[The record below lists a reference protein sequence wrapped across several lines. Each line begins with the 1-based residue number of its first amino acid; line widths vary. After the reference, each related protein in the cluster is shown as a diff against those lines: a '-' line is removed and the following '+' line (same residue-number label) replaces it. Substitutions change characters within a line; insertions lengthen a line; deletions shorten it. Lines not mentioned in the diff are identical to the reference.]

1 MLQTLFARCLAVSLA
16 GASAA
21 ALLGL
26 LHLAAGRTLG
36 VKWQYYS
43 WLPMLLVMLAAP
55 LLPLPEAAPA
65 QTASQAIQQVLPPAV
80 SQIEAVQATPAAHSP
95 SPVDWMLLLSILW
108 LAGAAVVLLR
118 NISSYREVL
127 RGVTRAGVPLNDG
140 PEREQLDRC
149 LAACGMR
156 RRVRLCRSA
165 AVDTPLLAGV
175 FRPVIVLPDTAL
187 SPEDLRHIFSHELTH
202 CRRNDLAYKWLAVL
216 ACALHWFNP
225 AVYLMLRSINRLCEL
240 SCDQCV
246 IAGYDAAERR
256 QYMQTI
262 LRMLSASVGC
272 RRTVTTAMSAGG
284 RMIEKR
290 LRLIQRNRQIRRS
303 AKYAGA
309 VLTVLL
315 TVGTGILSVTAC
327 AAVPERQAAP
337 ATAQTVVQYTA
348 GTPDT
353 ATPAQEAPQPKIP
366 IPVQQAEEP
375 DAVPAVSPVQTAAQE
390 TTQPAVQQPA
400 SQPEPDPQ
408 PEETPPEEPAEH
420 VPDVPIKYTELD
432 GERANFSHNFSLKPG
447 VDLDTIRVNAERGGR
462 TQNTDAASTD
472 LTRSYQVAEYAVEG
486 QNGAQQTVATVTPD
500 ENGIVTVYLDSE
512 YADWLHVDVVESDI
526 EDKTARYGP
535 SYNANPTRALS
546 FGGLEAGKSYDVVI
560 ESTNDTDYTITG
572 TAIVY

>member
-1 MLQTLFARCLAVSLA
+1 MLQTLFAQCLAVSLA

-26 LHLAAGRTLG
+26 LHLAAGHTLG

-43 WLPMLLVMLAAP
+43 WLPVLLVMLAAP

-118 NISSYREVL
+118 NISAYREVL

-303 AKYAGA
+303 VKYAGA

-337 ATAQTVVQYTA
+337 ATAQTVVQYIA
-348 GTPDT
+348 DTPDT

-390 TTQPAVQQPA
+390 TTQPTVQQPTT
-400 SQPEPDPQ
+400 QPEPDPQ
-408 PEETPPEEPAEH
+408 PEEPAEQ

-432 GERANFSHNFSLKPG
+432 GESLKPG
-447 VDLDTIRVNAERGGR
+447 VDLDTIRVNAERDGR
-462 TQNTDAASTD
+462 TQNTDDASTD
-472 LTRSYQVAEYAVEG
+472 LSRSYQVAEYAVEG

-512 YADWLHVDVVESDI
+512 YADWMYVNVVDTETGELSRQTQGAIKAD
-526 EDKTARYGP
+526 
-535 SYNANPTRALS
+535 PTQALS
-546 FGGLEAGKSYDVVI
+546 FPGLEAGKSYDVVI
-560 ESTNDTDYTITG
+560 ESTDDTDHTITG

>member
-1 MLQTLFARCLAVSLA
+1 MLQSLFAQCLAVSLA

-26 LHLAAGRTLG
+26 LHLTAGRTLG

-43 WLPMLLVMLAAP
+43 WLPVLLVMLAAP

-65 QTASQAIQQVLPPAV
+65 QTASQAIQQVLSPAV

-118 NISSYREVL
+118 NILSYREVL
-127 RGVTRAGVPLNDG
+127 RGITRAGVPLNDG

-216 ACALHWFNP
+216 ACTLHWFNP

-262 LRMLSASVGC
+262 LHMLSASVGC

-290 LRLIQRNRQIRRS
+290 LRLIQRNRQIRRG

-315 TVGTGILSVTAC
+315 TVRTGILSVTAC
-327 AAVPERQAAP
+327 AAVPEQQPAP
-337 ATAQTVVQYTA
+337 AEVQTVVQYTA
-348 GTPDT
+348 DTPDT

-390 TTQPAVQQPA
+390 TTQPAVQQPTT
-400 SQPEPDPQ
+400 QPEPDLQ
-408 PEETPPEEPAEH
+408 PEEPAEQ

-432 GERANFSHNFSLKPG
+432 GEASNYSHNFSLKPG
-447 VDLDTIRVNAERGGR
+447 VDLDTIRVNAERGGQ

-512 YADWLHVDVVESDI
+512 YADWMYVNVVDTETGELSRQTQGAIKAD
-526 EDKTARYGP
+526 
-535 SYNANPTRALS
+535 PTQALS
-546 FGGLEAGKSYDVVI
+546 FPGLEAGKSYDVVI
-560 ESTNDTDYTITG
+560 ESTDDTDHTITG

>member
-1 MLQTLFARCLAVSLA
+1 M
-16 GASAA
+16 
-21 ALLGL
+21 
-26 LHLAAGRTLG
+26 
-36 VKWQYYS
+36 
-43 WLPMLLVMLAAP
+43 
-55 LLPLPEAAPA
+55 
-65 QTASQAIQQVLPPAV
+65 
-80 SQIEAVQATPAAHSP
+80 
-95 SPVDWMLLLSILW
+95 
-108 LAGAAVVLLR
+108 
-118 NISSYREVL
+118 
-127 RGVTRAGVPLNDG
+127 
-140 PEREQLDRC
+140 
-149 LAACGMR
+149 
-156 RRVRLCRSA
+156 
-165 AVDTPLLAGV
+165 
-175 FRPVIVLPDTAL
+175 
-187 SPEDLRHIFSHELTH
+187 
-202 CRRNDLAYKWLAVL
+202 L

-290 LRLIQRNRQIRRS
+290 LRLIQRNRQIRRG
-303 AKYAGA
+303 ARYAGA

-337 ATAQTVVQYTA
+337 ATAQVVVQHTA
-348 GTPDT
+348 DTPDT

-366 IPVQQAEEP
+366 IPVQQPEEP

-390 TTQPAVQQPA
+390 TTQPAVQQPTT
-400 SQPEPDPQ
+400 QPEPDPQ
-408 PEETPPEEPAEH
+408 PEETPPEKPAEQ

-432 GERANFSHNFSLKPG
+432 GERANYSHNFSLKPG

-486 QNGAQQTVATVTPD
+486 QNGAQQAVATVTPD

-512 YADWLHVDVVESDI
+512 YVDWMYVNVVDTETGELSRQTQGAIKAD
-526 EDKTARYGP
+526 
-535 SYNANPTRALS
+535 PTQALS
-546 FGGLEAGKSYDVVI
+546 FPGLEAGKSYDVVI
-560 ESTNDTDYTITG
+560 ESTDDTDHTITG

>member
-1 MLQTLFARCLAVSLA
+1 
-16 GASAA
+16 
-21 ALLGL
+21 
-26 LHLAAGRTLG
+26 
-36 VKWQYYS
+36 
-43 WLPMLLVMLAAP
+43 
-55 LLPLPEAAPA
+55 
-65 QTASQAIQQVLPPAV
+65 
-80 SQIEAVQATPAAHSP
+80 
-95 SPVDWMLLLSILW
+95 
-108 LAGAAVVLLR
+108 
-118 NISSYREVL
+118 
-127 RGVTRAGVPLNDG
+127 
-140 PEREQLDRC
+140 
-149 LAACGMR
+149 MR

-290 LRLIQRNRQIRRS
+290 LRLIQRNRQIRRG

-327 AAVPERQAAP
+327 AAVPEQQPAP
-337 ATAQTVVQYTA
+337 AEVQTVVQYTA
-348 GTPDT
+348 DTPDT
-353 ATPAQEAPQPKIP
+353 VAPTQEAPQPKIP
-366 IPVQQAEEP
+366 IPVQQANEP
-375 DAVPAVSPVQTAAQE
+375 DAAPAVSPVQTAAQE
-390 TTQPAVQQPA
+390 TTQPAVQQPTT
-400 SQPEPDPQ
+400 QPEPDPQ
-408 PEETPPEEPAEH
+408 PEETPPEEPAEQ

-432 GERANFSHNFSLKPG
+432 GERANYSHNFSLKPG

-462 TQNTDAASTD
+462 TQNTDDASTD

-512 YADWLHVDVVESDI
+512 YADWMYVNVVDTETGELSRQTQGAIKAD
-526 EDKTARYGP
+526 
-535 SYNANPTRALS
+535 PTQALS
-546 FGGLEAGKSYDVVI
+546 FPGLEAGKSYDVVI
-560 ESTNDTDYTITG
+560 ESTDDTDHTITG

>member
-43 WLPMLLVMLAAP
+43 WLPVLLVMLAAP

-127 RGVTRAGVPLNDG
+127 RGINRAGVPLTNG

-156 RRVRLCRSA
+156 RMVRLCRSA

-272 RRTVTTAMSAGG
+272 RRTVTTAMSVGG

-290 LRLIQRNRQIRRS
+290 LRLIQRNRQIRRG

-309 VLTVLL
+309 ALTVLL

-327 AAVPERQAAP
+327 AAVPEQQPVP
-337 ATAQTVVQYTA
+337 AEVQTVVQYTA
-348 GTPDT
+348 DTPDT
-353 ATPAQEAPQPKIP
+353 AAPTQEAPQPKIP

-375 DAVPAVSPVQTAAQE
+375 DAASAVSPVQTAAQE
-390 TTQPAVQQPA
+390 KTQPVVQQPTT
-400 SQPEPDPQ
+400 QPEPDPQ
-408 PEETPPEEPAEH
+408 PEEPAEQ

-432 GERANFSHNFSLKPG
+432 GEASNYSHNFSLKPG
-447 VDLDTIRVNAERGGR
+447 VDLDTIRVNAERDGR
-462 TQNTDAASTD
+462 TQNTDDASTD
-472 LTRSYQVAEYAVEG
+472 LSRSYQVAEYAVEG

-512 YADWLHVDVVESDI
+512 YADWMYVNVVDTETGELSRQTQGAIKAD
-526 EDKTARYGP
+526 
-535 SYNANPTRALS
+535 PTQALS
-546 FGGLEAGKSYDVVI
+546 FPGLEAGKSYDVVI
-560 ESTNDTDYTITG
+560 ESTDDTDHTITG

>member
-26 LHLAAGRTLG
+26 LHLTAGRTLG

-43 WLPMLLVMLAAP
+43 WLPVLLVLLAAP

-80 SQIEAVQATPAAHSP
+80 LQIQGVQAAPAVRSP

-118 NISSYREVL
+118 NISAYREVL
-127 RGVTRAGVPLNDG
+127 RGINRAGVPLTNG

-187 SPEDLRHIFSHELTH
+187 SPEALRHIFSHELTH

-290 LRLIQRNRQIRRS
+290 LRLIRRG

-327 AAVPERQAAP
+327 AAVPEQQPAP
-337 ATAQTVVQYTA
+337 AEVQTVVQYTA
-348 GTPDT
+348 DTPDT
-353 ATPAQEAPQPKIP
+353 VAPTQEAPQPKIP

-375 DAVPAVSPVQTAAQE
+375 DAAPAVSPVQTAAQE

-408 PEETPPEEPAEH
+408 PEETPPEEPAEQ

-432 GERANFSHNFSLKPG
+432 GERANYSHNFSLKPG

-472 LTRSYQVAEYAVEG
+472 LTHSYQVAEYAVEG

-512 YADWLHVDVVESDI
+512 YVDWMYVNVVDTETGELSRQTQGAIKAD
-526 EDKTARYGP
+526 
-535 SYNANPTRALS
+535 PTQALS
-546 FGGLEAGKSYDVVI
+546 FPGLEAGKSYDVVI
-560 ESTNDTDYTITG
+560 ESTDDTDHTITG

>member
-26 LHLAAGRTLG
+26 LHLAAGHTLG

-43 WLPMLLVMLAAP
+43 WLPVLLVMLAAP

-80 SQIEAVQATPAAHSP
+80 LQIQGVQAAPAVRSP

-108 LAGAAVVLLR
+108 LADAAVVLLR

-127 RGVTRAGVPLNDG
+127 RGITRAGVPLTDG

-290 LRLIQRNRQIRRS
+290 LRLIQRNRQIRRG

-327 AAVPERQAAP
+327 AAVPEQQPAP
-337 ATAQTVVQYTA
+337 AEVQTVVQYTA
-348 GTPDT
+348 DTPDT
-353 ATPAQEAPQPKIP
+353 VAPAQEAPQPEIP

-390 TTQPAVQQPA
+390 TTQPAVQQPTT
-400 SQPEPDPQ
+400 QPEPDLQ
-408 PEETPPEEPAEH
+408 PEEPAEQ

-432 GERANFSHNFSLKPG
+432 GEASNYSHNFSLKPG
-447 VDLDTIRVNAERGGR
+447 VDLDTIRVNAERGGQ

>member
-1 MLQTLFARCLAVSLA
+1 MLQTLFAQCLAVSLA

-26 LHLAAGRTLG
+26 LHLAAGHTLG

-43 WLPMLLVMLAAP
+43 WLPVLLVMLAAP

-80 SQIEAVQATPAAHSP
+80 SQIESVQATPAAHSP

-127 RGVTRAGVPLNDG
+127 RGITRAGVPLTDG

-187 SPEDLRHIFSHELTH
+187 SPENLRHIFSHELTH

-262 LRMLSASVGC
+262 LRMLSASVDC

-290 LRLIQRNRQIRRS
+290 LRLIQRNRQIRRG

-327 AAVPERQAAP
+327 AAVPERQPAP
-337 ATAQTVVQYTA
+337 AEVQTVVQYTA
-348 GTPDT
+348 DTSDT
-353 ATPAQEAPQPKIP
+353 AAPTQEAPQPKIP
-366 IPVQQAEEP
+366 IPVQQPEEP

-390 TTQPAVQQPA
+390 TTQPAVQQPTT
-400 SQPEPDPQ
+400 QPEPDLQ
-408 PEETPPEEPAEH
+408 PEEPAEQ

-432 GERANFSHNFSLKPG
+432 GERANYSHNFSLKPG

-462 TQNTDAASTD
+462 TQNTDDASTD

-512 YADWLHVDVVESDI
+512 YADWMYVNVVDTETGELSRQTQGAIKAD
-526 EDKTARYGP
+526 
-535 SYNANPTRALS
+535 PTQALS
-546 FGGLEAGKSYDVVI
+546 FPGLEAGKSYDVVI
-560 ESTNDTDYTITG
+560 ESTDDTDHTITG

>member
-26 LHLAAGRTLG
+26 LHLAAGHTLG

-43 WLPMLLVMLAAP
+43 WLPVLLVMLAAP

-80 SQIEAVQATPAAHSP
+80 LQIQGVQAAPAVRSP

-127 RGVTRAGVPLNDG
+127 RGITRAGVPLTDG

-187 SPEDLRHIFSHELTH
+187 SPENLRHIFSHELTH

-290 LRLIQRNRQIRRS
+290 LRLIQRNRQIRRG

-327 AAVPERQAAP
+327 AAVPEQQPAP
-337 ATAQTVVQYTA
+337 AEVQTVVQYTA
-348 GTPDT
+348 DTPDT
-353 ATPAQEAPQPKIP
+353 VAPAQEAPQPEIP

-390 TTQPAVQQPA
+390 TTQPAVQQPTT
-400 SQPEPDPQ
+400 QPEPDLQ
-408 PEETPPEEPAEH
+408 PEEPAEQ

-432 GERANFSHNFSLKPG
+432 GEASNYSHNFSLKPG
-447 VDLDTIRVNAERGGR
+447 VDLDTIRVNAERGGQ

>member
-26 LHLAAGRTLG
+26 LHLAAGRMLG
-36 VKWQYYS
+36 VKRQYYS
-43 WLPMLLVMLAAP
+43 WLPVLLVLLAAP

-80 SQIEAVQATPAAHSP
+80 LQIQGVQATPAVRSP

-118 NISSYREVL
+118 NISAYREVL
-127 RGVTRAGVPLNDG
+127 RGITRAGVPLNDG

-165 AVDTPLLAGV
+165 AVDMPLLAGV
-175 FRPVIVLPDTAL
+175 FRPVIVLLDTAL

-290 LRLIQRNRQIRRS
+290 LRLIQRNRQIRRG
-303 AKYAGA
+303 ARYAGA

-337 ATAQTVVQYTA
+337 ATAQVVVQHTA
-348 GTPDT
+348 DTPDT

-366 IPVQQAEEP
+366 IPVQQPEEP

-390 TTQPAVQQPA
+390 TTQPAVQQPTT
-400 SQPEPDPQ
+400 QPEPDLQ
-408 PEETPPEEPAEH
+408 PEEPAEQ

-432 GERANFSHNFSLKPG
+432 GEASNYSHNFSLKPG
-447 VDLDTIRVNAERGGR
+447 VDLDTIRVNAERGGQ

-472 LTRSYQVAEYAVEG
+472 LTRSYQLAEYAVEG
-486 QNGAQQTVATVTPD
+486 QNGAQQAVATVTPD

-512 YADWLHVDVVESDI
+512 YADWLYVNVVDTETGELSRQTQGAIKAD
-526 EDKTARYGP
+526 
-535 SYNANPTRALS
+535 PTQALS
-546 FGGLEAGKSYDVVI
+546 FPGLEAGKSYDVVI
-560 ESTNDTDYTITG
+560 ESTDDTDHTITG

>member
-1 MLQTLFARCLAVSLA
+1 MLQTLFAQCLAVSLA

-26 LHLAAGRTLG
+26 LHLAAGHTLG

-43 WLPMLLVMLAAP
+43 WLPVLLVMLAAP

-118 NISSYREVL
+118 NISAYREVL

-303 AKYAGA
+303 VKYAGA

-327 AAVPERQAAP
+327 AAVPEQQPAP
-337 ATAQTVVQYTA
+337 AEVQTVVQYTA
-348 GTPDT
+348 DTPDT

-390 TTQPAVQQPA
+390 TTQPTVQQPTT
-400 SQPEPDPQ
+400 QPEPDPQ
-408 PEETPPEEPAEH
+408 PEEPAEQ

-432 GERANFSHNFSLKPG
+432 GERANYSHNFSLKPG
-447 VDLDTIRVNAERGGR
+447 VDLDTIRVNAERDGR
-462 TQNTDAASTD
+462 TQNTDDASTD
-472 LTRSYQVAEYAVEG
+472 LSRSYQVAEYAVEG

-512 YADWLHVDVVESDI
+512 YADWMYVNVVDTETGELSRQTQGAIKAD
-526 EDKTARYGP
+526 
-535 SYNANPTRALS
+535 PTQALS
-546 FGGLEAGKSYDVVI
+546 FPGLEAGKSYDVVI
-560 ESTNDTDYTITG
+560 ESTDDTDHTITG

>member
-26 LHLAAGRTLG
+26 LHLAAGHTLG

-43 WLPMLLVMLAAP
+43 WLPVLLVMLAAP
-55 LLPLPEAAPA
+55 LLPLPGAAPA

-80 SQIEAVQATPAAHSP
+80 LQIQGVQAAPAVRSP
-95 SPVDWMLLLSILW
+95 SPVDWMLLLSIIW

-118 NISSYREVL
+118 NISAYREVL
-127 RGVTRAGVPLNDG
+127 RGINRAGVPLTNG

-156 RRVRLCRSA
+156 RMVRLCRSA

-290 LRLIQRNRQIRRS
+290 LRLIQRNRQIRRG

-337 ATAQTVVQYTA
+337 ATAQVVVQHTA
-348 GTPDT
+348 DTPDT

-390 TTQPAVQQPA
+390 TTQPAVQQPTT
-400 SQPEPDPQ
+400 QPEPDLQ
-408 PEETPPEEPAEH
+408 PEEPAEQ

-432 GERANFSHNFSLKPG
+432 GEASNYSHNFSLKPG

-512 YADWLHVDVVESDI
+512 YADWLYVNVVDTETGELSRQTQGAIKAD
-526 EDKTARYGP
+526 
-535 SYNANPTRALS
+535 PTQALS
-546 FGGLEAGKSYDVVI
+546 FPGLEGRKSYDVVI
-560 ESTNDTDYTITG
+560 ESTDDTDHTITG

>member
-26 LHLAAGRTLG
+26 LHLAAGHTLG

-43 WLPMLLVMLAAP
+43 WLPVLLVMLAAP

-80 SQIEAVQATPAAHSP
+80 LQIQGVQAAPAVRSP

-127 RGVTRAGVPLNDG
+127 RGITRAGVPLTDG

-187 SPEDLRHIFSHELTH
+187 SPENLRHIFSHELTH

-262 LRMLSASVGC
+262 LRMLSASVDC

-290 LRLIQRNRQIRRS
+290 LRLIQRNRQIRRG

-315 TVGTGILSVTAC
+315 TRGADRRAVHCRYPKYSGADAGSAAAQNSDPGAAARGTRRCACRFSRADRCAGDHTTYGAAARITAGAGSAAGRNAAGGTGGASAGC
-327 AAVPERQAAP
+327 ADQIHR
-337 ATAQTVVQYTA
+337 A
-348 GTPDT
+348 G
-353 ATPAQEAPQPKIP
+353 
-366 IPVQQAEEP
+366 
-375 DAVPAVSPVQTAAQE
+375 
-390 TTQPAVQQPA
+390 
-400 SQPEPDPQ
+400 
-408 PEETPPEEPAEH
+408 
-420 VPDVPIKYTELD
+420 
-432 GERANFSHNFSLKPG
+432 
-447 VDLDTIRVNAERGGR
+447 
-462 TQNTDAASTD
+462 
-472 LTRSYQVAEYAVEG
+472 
-486 QNGAQQTVATVTPD
+486 
-500 ENGIVTVYLDSE
+500 
-512 YADWLHVDVVESDI
+512 W
-526 EDKTARYGP
+526 
-535 SYNANPTRALS
+535 
-546 FGGLEAGKSYDVVI
+546 GKSKLQP
-560 ESTNDTDYTITG
+560 
-572 TAIVY
+572 

>member
-43 WLPMLLVMLAAP
+43 WLPVLLVMLAAP

-80 SQIEAVQATPAAHSP
+80 LQIQGVQAAPAVHSP

-118 NISSYREVL
+118 SISSYREVL
-127 RGVTRAGVPLNDG
+127 RGITRAGVPLTDG

-290 LRLIQRNRQIRRS
+290 LRLIQRNRQIRRG

-327 AAVPERQAAP
+327 AAVPEQQPAP
-337 ATAQTVVQYTA
+337 AEVQTVVQYTA
-348 GTPDT
+348 DTPDT
-353 ATPAQEAPQPKIP
+353 VAPAQEAPQPEIP

-390 TTQPAVQQPA
+390 TTQPAVQQPTT
-400 SQPEPDPQ
+400 QPEPDLQ
-408 PEETPPEEPAEH
+408 PEEPAEQ

-432 GERANFSHNFSLKPG
+432 GEASNYSHNFSLKPG
-447 VDLDTIRVNAERGGR
+447 VDLDTIRVNAERGGQ

>member
-26 LHLAAGRTLG
+26 LHLAAGHTLG

-43 WLPMLLVMLAAP
+43 WLPVLLVMLAAP

-80 SQIEAVQATPAAHSP
+80 LQIQGVQAAPAVRSP

-127 RGVTRAGVPLNDG
+127 RGITRAGVPLTDG

-290 LRLIQRNRQIRRS
+290 LRLIQRNRQIRRG

-327 AAVPERQAAP
+327 AAVPEQQPAP
-337 ATAQTVVQYTA
+337 AEVQTVVQYTA
-348 GTPDT
+348 DTPDT
-353 ATPAQEAPQPKIP
+353 VAPTQEAPQPKIP
-366 IPVQQAEEP
+366 IPVQQANEP
-375 DAVPAVSPVQTAAQE
+375 DAAPAVSPVQTAAQE
-390 TTQPAVQQPA
+390 TTQPAVQQPTT
-400 SQPEPDPQ
+400 QPEPDPQ
-408 PEETPPEEPAEH
+408 PEETPPEEPAEQ

-432 GERANFSHNFSLKPG
+432 GERANYSHNFSLKPG

-462 TQNTDAASTD
+462 TQNTDDASTD

-512 YADWLHVDVVESDI
+512 YADWMYVNVVDTETGELSRQTQGAIKAD
-526 EDKTARYGP
+526 
-535 SYNANPTRALS
+535 PTQALS
-546 FGGLEAGKSYDVVI
+546 FPGLEGGKSYDVVI
-560 ESTNDTDYTITG
+560 ESTDDTDHTITG

>member
-26 LHLAAGRTLG
+26 LHLTAGRTLG

-43 WLPMLLVMLAAP
+43 WLPVLLVMLAAP

-65 QTASQAIQQVLPPAV
+65 KTASQAIQQVLPPAV
-80 SQIEAVQATPAAHSP
+80 SQIEAVPAAPAVRSP

-127 RGVTRAGVPLNDG
+127 RGITRAGVPLTDG

-149 LAACGMR
+149 LAACGMC

-272 RRTVTTAMSAGG
+272 RRTVTTAMSVGG

-290 LRLIQRNRQIRRS
+290 LRLIQRNRQIRRG

-309 VLTVLL
+309 ALTVLL

-327 AAVPERQAAP
+327 AAVPEQQPVP
-337 ATAQTVVQYTA
+337 AEVQTVVQYTA
-348 GTPDT
+348 DTPDT
-353 ATPAQEAPQPKIP
+353 AAPTQEAPQPKIP
-366 IPVQQAEEP
+366 IPVQQANEP
-375 DAVPAVSPVQTAAQE
+375 DAASAVSPVQTAAQE
-390 TTQPAVQQPA
+390 KTQPVVQQPTT
-400 SQPEPDPQ
+400 QPEPDPQ
-408 PEETPPEEPAEH
+408 PEEPAEQ

-432 GERANFSHNFSLKPG
+432 GEASNYSHNFSLKPG
-447 VDLDTIRVNAERGGR
+447 VDLDTIRVNAERDGR
-462 TQNTDAASTD
+462 TQNTDDASTD

-512 YADWLHVDVVESDI
+512 YADWLHVDVVESDS

>member
-1 MLQTLFARCLAVSLA
+1 
-16 GASAA
+16 
-21 ALLGL
+21 
-26 LHLAAGRTLG
+26 
-36 VKWQYYS
+36 
-43 WLPMLLVMLAAP
+43 
-55 LLPLPEAAPA
+55 
-65 QTASQAIQQVLPPAV
+65 
-80 SQIEAVQATPAAHSP
+80 
-95 SPVDWMLLLSILW
+95 
-108 LAGAAVVLLR
+108 
-118 NISSYREVL
+118 
-127 RGVTRAGVPLNDG
+127 
-140 PEREQLDRC
+140 
-149 LAACGMR
+149 
-156 RRVRLCRSA
+156 
-165 AVDTPLLAGV
+165 
-175 FRPVIVLPDTAL
+175 
-187 SPEDLRHIFSHELTH
+187 
-202 CRRNDLAYKWLAVL
+202 
-216 ACALHWFNP
+216 
-225 AVYLMLRSINRLCEL
+225 
-240 SCDQCV
+240 
-246 IAGYDAAERR
+246 
-256 QYMQTI
+256 MQTI

-290 LRLIQRNRQIRRS
+290 LRLIQRNRQIRRG

-327 AAVPERQAAP
+327 AAVPEQQPAP
-337 ATAQTVVQYTA
+337 AEVQTVVQYTA
-348 GTPDT
+348 DTPDT
-353 ATPAQEAPQPKIP
+353 VAPAQEAPQPEIP

-390 TTQPAVQQPA
+390 TTQPAVQQPTT
-400 SQPEPDPQ
+400 QPEPDLQ
-408 PEETPPEEPAEH
+408 PEEPAEQ

-432 GERANFSHNFSLKPG
+432 GEASNYSHNFSLKPG
-447 VDLDTIRVNAERGGR
+447 VDLDTIRVNAERGGQ

>member
-1 MLQTLFARCLAVSLA
+1 MLQTLFAQCLAVSLA
-16 GASAA
+16 GASAT

-26 LHLAAGRTLG
+26 LHLTAGRTLG

-43 WLPMLLVMLAAP
+43 WLPVLLVMLAAP

-65 QTASQAIQQVLPPAV
+65 QTASQAIQQVLSPAV
-80 SQIEAVQATPAAHSP
+80 LQIQAVQAAPAVRSP

-127 RGVTRAGVPLNDG
+127 RGITRAGVPLTDG

-290 LRLIQRNRQIRRS
+290 LRLIQRNRQIRRG

-309 VLTVLL
+309 VLTVLI

-327 AAVPERQAAP
+327 AAVPEQQPAP
-337 ATAQTVVQYTA
+337 A
-348 GTPDT
+348 
-353 ATPAQEAPQPKIP
+353 E
-366 IPVQQAEEP
+366 
-375 DAVPAVSPVQTAAQE
+375 VQTAAQE
-390 TTQPAVQQPA
+390 TTQPAVQQPTT
-400 SQPEPDPQ
+400 QPEPDLQ
-408 PEETPPEEPAEH
+408 PEEPAEQ

-432 GERANFSHNFSLKPG
+432 GEASNYSHNFSLKPG
-447 VDLDTIRVNAERGGR
+447 VDLDTIRVNAERGGQ

>member
-1 MLQTLFARCLAVSLA
+1 M
-16 GASAA
+16 
-21 ALLGL
+21 
-26 LHLAAGRTLG
+26 
-36 VKWQYYS
+36 KWQYYS
-43 WLPMLLVMLAAP
+43 WLPVLLVMLAAP

-65 QTASQAIQQVLPPAV
+65 KTASQAIQQVLPPAV
-80 SQIEAVQATPAAHSP
+80 LQIQGVQAAPAVRSP
-95 SPVDWMLLLSILW
+95 SPVYWMLPLSIIW

-118 NISSYREVL
+118 NISAYREVL
-127 RGVTRAGVPLNDG
+127 RGVTRAGVPLTNG

-225 AVYLMLRSINRLCEL
+225 AAYLMLRSINRLCEL

-290 LRLIQRNRQIRRS
+290 LRLIQRNRQIRRG

-327 AAVPERQAAP
+327 AAVPEQQPAP
-337 ATAQTVVQYTA
+337 AEVQTVVQYTA
-348 GTPDT
+348 DTPDT
-353 ATPAQEAPQPKIP
+353 VAPTQEAPQPKIP

-390 TTQPAVQQPA
+390 TTQPAVQQPTT
-400 SQPEPDPQ
+400 QPEPDLQ
-408 PEETPPEEPAEH
+408 PEEPAEQ

-432 GERANFSHNFSLKPG
+432 GEASNYSHNFSLKPG

-486 QNGAQQTVATVTPD
+486 QNGAQQAVATVTPD

-512 YADWLHVDVVESDI
+512 YADWLYVNVVDTETGELSRQTQGAIKAD
-526 EDKTARYGP
+526 
-535 SYNANPTRALS
+535 PTQALS
-546 FGGLEAGKSYDVVI
+546 FPGLEGGKSYDVVI
-560 ESTNDTDYTITG
+560 ESTDDTDHTITG

>member
-26 LHLAAGRTLG
+26 LHLAAGHTLG

-43 WLPMLLVMLAAP
+43 WLPVLLVMLAAP

-127 RGVTRAGVPLNDG
+127 RGITRAGVPLTDG

-187 SPEDLRHIFSHELTH
+187 SPENLRHIFSHELTH

-290 LRLIQRNRQIRRS
+290 LRLIQRNRQIRRG

-309 VLTVLL
+309 ALTVLF

-348 GTPDT
+348 DTPDT

-390 TTQPAVQQPA
+390 TTQPAVQQPTT
-400 SQPEPDPQ
+400 QPEPDPQ
-408 PEETPPEEPAEH
+408 PEEPAEQ

-432 GERANFSHNFSLKPG
+432 GERANYSHNFSLKPG

-486 QNGAQQTVATVTPD
+486 QNGAQQAVATVTPD

-512 YADWLHVDVVESDI
+512 YADWLYVNVVDTETGELSRQTQGAIKAD
-526 EDKTARYGP
+526 
-535 SYNANPTRALS
+535 PTQALS
-546 FGGLEAGKSYDVVI
+546 FPGLEAGKSYDVVI
-560 ESTNDTDYTITG
+560 ESTDDTDHTITG

>member
-1 MLQTLFARCLAVSLA
+1 MLQTLFAQCLAVSLA

-26 LHLAAGRTLG
+26 LHLAAGHTLG

-43 WLPMLLVMLAAP
+43 WLPVLLVMLAAP

-118 NISSYREVL
+118 NISAYREVL

-303 AKYAGA
+303 VKYAGA

-337 ATAQTVVQYTA
+337 ATAQTVVQYIA
-348 GTPDT
+348 DTPDT

-390 TTQPAVQQPA
+390 TTQPTVQQPTT
-400 SQPEPDPQ
+400 QPEPDPQ
-408 PEETPPEEPAEH
+408 PEEPAEQ

-432 GERANFSHNFSLKPG
+432 GERANYSHNFSLKPG
-447 VDLDTIRVNAERGGR
+447 VDLDTIRVNAERDGR
-462 TQNTDAASTD
+462 TQNTDDASTD
-472 LTRSYQVAEYAVEG
+472 LSRSYQVAEYAVEG

-512 YADWLHVDVVESDI
+512 YADWMYVNVVDTETGELSRQTQGAIKAD
-526 EDKTARYGP
+526 
-535 SYNANPTRALS
+535 PTQALS
-546 FGGLEAGKSYDVVI
+546 FPGLEAGKSYDVVI
-560 ESTNDTDYTITG
+560 ESTDDTDHTITG

>member
-1 MLQTLFARCLAVSLA
+1 MLQTLFAQCLAVSLA

-26 LHLAAGRTLG
+26 LHLAAGHTLG

-43 WLPMLLVMLAAP
+43 WLPVLLVMLAAP

-80 SQIEAVQATPAAHSP
+80 LQIQGVQAAPAVRSP

-127 RGVTRAGVPLNDG
+127 RGITRAGVPLTDG

-187 SPEDLRHIFSHELTH
+187 SPENLRHIFSHELTH

-290 LRLIQRNRQIRRS
+290 LRLIQRNRQIRRG

-327 AAVPERQAAP
+327 AAVPEQQPAP
-337 ATAQTVVQYTA
+337 AEVQTVVQYTA
-348 GTPDT
+348 DTPDT
-353 ATPAQEAPQPKIP
+353 VAPAQEAPQPEIP

-390 TTQPAVQQPA
+390 TTQPAVQQPTT
-400 SQPEPDPQ
+400 QPEPDLQ
-408 PEETPPEEPAEH
+408 PEEPAEQ

-432 GERANFSHNFSLKPG
+432 GEASNYSHNFSLKPG
-447 VDLDTIRVNAERGGR
+447 VDLDTIRVNAERGGQ

>member
-26 LHLAAGRTLG
+26 LHLAAGHTLG

-43 WLPMLLVMLAAP
+43 WLPVLLVMLAAP

-80 SQIEAVQATPAAHSP
+80 LQIQGVQAAPAVRSP

-127 RGVTRAGVPLNDG
+127 RGITRAGVPLTDG

-187 SPEDLRHIFSHELTH
+187 SPENLRHIFSHELTH

-290 LRLIQRNRQIRRS
+290 LRLIQRNRQIRRG

-309 VLTVLL
+309 VLTALL

-327 AAVPERQAAP
+327 AAVPEQQPAP
-337 ATAQTVVQYTA
+337 AEVQTVVQYTA
-348 GTPDT
+348 DTPDT
-353 ATPAQEAPQPKIP
+353 VAPAQEAPQPEIP

-390 TTQPAVQQPA
+390 TTQPAVQQPTT
-400 SQPEPDPQ
+400 QPEPDLQ
-408 PEETPPEEPAEH
+408 PEEPAEQ

-432 GERANFSHNFSLKPG
+432 GEASNYSHNFSLKPG
-447 VDLDTIRVNAERGGR
+447 VDLDTIRVNAERGGQ

-512 YADWLHVDVVESDI
+512 YADWLHVDVVESDS

>member
-1 MLQTLFARCLAVSLA
+1 MLQTLFAQCLAVSLA

-26 LHLAAGRTLG
+26 LHLAAGHTLG

-43 WLPMLLVMLAAP
+43 WLPVLLVMLAAP

-118 NISSYREVL
+118 NISAYREVL

-290 LRLIQRNRQIRRS
+290 LRLIQRNRKIRRS
-303 AKYAGA
+303 VKYAGA

-327 AAVPERQAAP
+327 AAVPERQIALSVTQADVQHS
-337 ATAQTVVQYTA
+337 TDHTTVST
-348 GTPDT
+348 TPT
-353 ATPAQEAPQPKIP
+353 QEMLQPEILM
-366 IPVQQAEEP
+366 PVQQPEELT
-375 DAVPAVSPVQTAAQE
+375 AVSSVFPVQTAAQE
-390 TTQPAVQQPA
+390 SVQPVVQQPA
-400 SQPEPDPQ
+400 PQPDPEPEQ
-408 PEETPPEEPAEH
+408 SPAEPTEQ

-432 GERANFSHNFSLKPG
+432 GERANYSHNFSLKPG

-512 YADWLHVDVVESDI
+512 YADWMYVNVVDTETGELSRQTQGAIKAD
-526 EDKTARYGP
+526 
-535 SYNANPTRALS
+535 PTQALS
-546 FGGLEAGKSYDVVI
+546 FPGLEGGKSYDVVI
-560 ESTNDTDYTITG
+560 ESTDDTDHTITG

>member
-26 LHLAAGRTLG
+26 LHLAAGHTLG

-43 WLPMLLVMLAAP
+43 WLPVLLVLLAAP

-65 QTASQAIQQVLPPAV
+65 QTASQAIQEVLPPAV
-80 SQIEAVQATPAAHSP
+80 LQIQGVQAAPAVRSP

-118 NISSYREVL
+118 NISAYREVL
-127 RGVTRAGVPLNDG
+127 RGITRAGVPLNDG

-290 LRLIQRNRQIRRS
+290 LRLIQRNRQIRRG

-327 AAVPERQAAP
+327 AAVPEQQPVP
-337 ATAQTVVQYTA
+337 AEVQTVVQYTA
-348 GTPDT
+348 DTPDT
-353 ATPAQEAPQPKIP
+353 AAPTQEAPQQKIP
-366 IPVQQAEEP
+366 IPVQQPEEP
-375 DAVPAVSPVQTAAQE
+375 DAARAVSPVQTAAQE
-390 TTQPAVQQPA
+390 TTQPAVQQPTT
-400 SQPEPDPQ
+400 QPEPDPQ
-408 PEETPPEEPAEH
+408 PEESAEQ
-420 VPDVPIKYTELD
+420 VPGVPIKYTELD
-432 GERANFSHNFSLKPG
+432 GERANYSHNFSLKPG

-512 YADWLHVDVVESDI
+512 YADWLYVNVVDTETGELSRQTQGAIKAD
-526 EDKTARYGP
+526 
-535 SYNANPTRALS
+535 PTQALS
-546 FGGLEAGKSYDVVI
+546 FPGLEAGKSYDIVI
-560 ESTNDTDYTITG
+560 ESTDDTDHTITG

>member
-26 LHLAAGRTLG
+26 LHLAAGHTLG

-43 WLPMLLVMLAAP
+43 WLPVLLVMLAAP

-80 SQIEAVQATPAAHSP
+80 LQIQGVQAAPAVRSP

-127 RGVTRAGVPLNDG
+127 RGITRAGVPLTDG

-187 SPEDLRHIFSHELTH
+187 SPENLRHIFSHELTH

-290 LRLIQRNRQIRRS
+290 LRLIQRNQQIRRG

-327 AAVPERQAAP
+327 AAVPEQQPAP
-337 ATAQTVVQYTA
+337 AEVQTVVQYTA
-348 GTPDT
+348 DTPDT
-353 ATPAQEAPQPKIP
+353 VAPAQEAPQPEIP

-390 TTQPAVQQPA
+390 TTQPAVQQPTT
-400 SQPEPDPQ
+400 QPEPDLQ
-408 PEETPPEEPAEH
+408 PEEPAEQ

-432 GERANFSHNFSLKPG
+432 GEASNYSHNFSLKPG
-447 VDLDTIRVNAERGGR
+447 VDLDTIRVNAERGGQ

-512 YADWLHVDVVESDI
+512 YADWLYVNVVDTETGELSRQTQGAIKAD
-526 EDKTARYGP
+526 
-535 SYNANPTRALS
+535 PTQALS
-546 FGGLEAGKSYDVVI
+546 FPGLEAGKSYDVVI
-560 ESTNDTDYTITG
+560 ESTDDTDHTITG

>member
-1 MLQTLFARCLAVSLA
+1 MLQTLFAQCLAVSLA

-26 LHLAAGRTLG
+26 LHLAAGHTLG

-43 WLPMLLVMLAAP
+43 WLPVLLVMLAAP

-80 SQIEAVQATPAAHSP
+80 SQIESVQATPAAHSP

-127 RGVTRAGVPLNDG
+127 RGITRAGVPLTDG

-187 SPEDLRHIFSHELTH
+187 SPENLRHIFSHELTH

-262 LRMLSASVGC
+262 LRMLSASVDC

-290 LRLIQRNRQIRRS
+290 LRLIQRNRQIRRG

-327 AAVPERQAAP
+327 AAVPEQQPAP
-337 ATAQTVVQYTA
+337 AEVQTVVQYTA
-348 GTPDT
+348 DTPDT
-353 ATPAQEAPQPKIP
+353 VAPAQEAPQPEIP

-390 TTQPAVQQPA
+390 TTQPAVQQPTT
-400 SQPEPDPQ
+400 QPEPDLQ
-408 PEETPPEEPAEH
+408 PEEPAEQ

-432 GERANFSHNFSLKPG
+432 GEASNYSHNFSLKPG
-447 VDLDTIRVNAERGGR
+447 VDLDTIRVNAERGGQ